1 MEIDLR
7 TVAIKPVRQTFDHI
21 ARRFGD
27 KPATRYQEGTYDLQ
41 QTVRFHYRPMWEQK
55 PELEIF
61 DKRRTKVQMKDWY
74 ALKDPRQFY
83 YGAYTIARSRQQ
95 DAAESSFDMV
105 EERGLTEL
113 IPAEIKQIA
122 FDILVPLRHAEWGG
136 NMGNSFIAAYGYGT
150 AITQPALYHAMDH
163 LAVAQYLT
171 RIGLVLGGPEA
182 LDVAKDA
189 WMNAGIW
196 QPMRQH
202 VENVLVVQDWFEIF
216 VAQNLVLEG
225 LTYPLIYDYLDGEFS
240 ANGGTAI
247 SMMTR
252 FMGEWSLETAKWV
265 DAQIKVAA
273 AESPENKALI
283 SDWVKQY
290 RIPVLAA
297 LSQLANRAFAGKAES
312 VLAEVAAQ
320 FDARCTK
327 LGLSV

>member
-7 TVAIKPVRQTFDHI
+7 TVAIKPIRHTFDHI

-27 KPATRYQEGTYDLQ
+27 KPASRYQEGTYDIQ
-41 QTVRFHYRPMWEQK
+41 QTDIFHYRPMWEPKLQ
-55 PELEIF
+55 LF

-83 YGAYTIARSRQQ
+83 YGAWTIARARQQ
-95 DAAESSFDMV
+95 DAAESCFDMI
-105 EERGLTEL
+105 EERDLAEL
-113 IPAEIKQIA
+113 IPAEVKQTA
-122 FDILVPLRHAEWGG
+122 LDILVPMRHVEWGG
-136 NMGNSFIAAYGYGT
+136 NMGNSYIAAYGYGT
-150 AITQPALYHAMDH
+150 AITQPCLYHGMDH

-171 RIGLVLGGPEA
+171 RIGLVLEGPEA
-182 LDVAKDA
+182 LDVAKAA
-189 WMNAGIW
+189 WMDGAMW
-196 QPMRQH
+196 QALRQH

-225 LTYPLIYDYLDGEFS
+225 LSYPLIYDYLDGDFS

-252 FMGEWSLETAKWV
+252 FMAEWSTETAKWV

-273 AESPENKALI
+273 AESAENKALI

-290 RIPVLAA
+290 RRPIFHA
-297 LSQLANRAFAGKAES
+297 LQPIAQRAFGDRAES
-312 VLAEVAAQ
+312 VLAEVADQ
-320 FDARCTK
+320 FNARCTK
-327 LGLSV
+327 LGLTV